1 MYLFPFFGYFVPM
14 REPLHYYHTTV
25 ESLEKERTEVKKNIF
40 YFYLARLITFIGFVG
55 FIWAY
60 FVLFDTFWFLILS
73 FVSLVS
79 FLVVVRLD
87 LKYVFREKF
96 LRFQLNLNEGEIA
109 ALNYQYEK
117 REKGEEYKVLDPH
130 LAADFD
136 LFGKA
141 SLFQYLNRSSTKIG
155 KDKLASQLTK
165 PQLDKSSI
173 LQKQEAIQELSNKIA
188 FVQNFQTH
196 GMFIAEKGDELKDL
210 QEWLAA
216 EEDQKRQLVFFSF
229 LVPLV
234 NLIWFTLIGFEVLGF
249 NTILLPLLFSMSIL
263 GFQRKRIEKAHSK
276 LGKTAKIFKKYS
288 SLIQLVEEEDFE
300 TPFLVG
306 LKQELGYEKS
316 SAGKTLRK
324 LFKLLSQF
332 DLRYN
337 VMLSFLLNSLMLY
350 DIHILLRLENWK
362 SNHKNKILPWFKSLS
377 EIDALMGY
385 ATFAFNQ
392 QKDVSYP
399 FISEEKYVLKASEI
413 GHPLLPSSQRI
424 NNSFELEDSPSTI
437 IITGANMAGKS
448 TFLRTL
454 AINQIL
460 AMCGA
465 PVCAKEF
472 IFTPSKILSSIKIQ
486 DSLSNNESYFYA
498 ELLRLKEIVEY
509 AKTHPNTLIILDEI
523 LRGTNTKDKHLG
535 SVGLLNKLMSYNA
548 VVFIATHDLAIGEME
563 KENPK
568 IIKNYCFE
576 VELQDEQLSF
586 DYTLKKGISQKLNAS
601 FLLRKMKIIE

>member
-1 MYLFPFFGYFVPM
+1 MI
-14 REPLHYYHTTV
+14 EPLHYYNTTI
-25 ESLEKERTEVKKNIF
+25 ERLEKERKEIKKTIF
-40 YFYLARLITFIGFVG
+40 YFYLARLITFVG
-55 FIWAY
+55 FAGFMWAY
-60 FVLFDTFWFLILS
+60 FVVVNTSLILALS
-73 FVSLVS
+73 FLSLIS

-96 LRFQLNLNEGEIA
+96 LRFQLNINQEEIA
-109 ALNYQYEK
+109 TLDYQYEN
-117 REKGEEYKVLDPH
+117 REKGEEYKTLNPH

-141 SLFQYLNRSSTKIG
+141 SLFQYINRSSTKIG

-165 PQLDKSSI
+165 SQRDKNSI
-173 LQKQEAIQELSNKIA
+173 LQKQKAIQELAQKID
-188 FVQNFQTH
+188 FVQNFQTY
-196 GMFIAEKGDELKDL
+196 GLFIAEKGDELKDL
-210 QEWLAA
+210 QGWLAG
-216 EEDQKRQLVFFSF
+216 EEDKKKQLLFLSF

-234 NLIWFTLIGFEVLGF
+234 NLIWFTLIGFEIFSF
-249 NTILLPLLFSMSIL
+249 NTVLLPLLFSLSIL
-263 GFQRKRIEKAHSK
+263 GFHRKKIEKAHSK
-276 LGKTAKIFKKYS
+276 LGKTSKIFKKYS
-288 SLIQLVEEEDFE
+288 SLIKLIEEENFE
-300 TPFLVG
+300 SPFLVE
-306 LKQELGYEKS
+306 LKEVLYEEKN
-316 SAGKTLRK
+316 SASKTLRK

-337 VMLSFLLNSLMLY
+337 VMLSFLLNSLLLY

-362 SNHKNKILPWFKSLS
+362 LKNKNKILPWFTSLS

-385 ATFAFNQ
+385 ATFAFNE
-392 QKDVSYP
+392 QKDISYP
-399 FISEEKYVLKASEI
+399 LISDEEYSLKASEI

-424 NNSFELEDSPSTI
+424 NNSFELEGSPSTI

-454 AINQIL
+454 ASNQIL

-465 PVCAKEF
+465 PVCAKELV
-472 IFTPSKILSSIKIQ
+472 FTPSKILSSIKIQ

-535 SVGLLNKLMSYNA
+535 SVGLLNKLMSYKA
-548 VVFIATHDLAIGEME
+548 IVFIATHDLAIGEME
-563 KENPK
+563 KTNPK
-568 IIKNYCFE
+568 TVKNYCFE
-576 VELQDEQLSF
+576 VELQEEQLSF

-601 FLLRKMKIIE
+601 FLLQKMKIIE